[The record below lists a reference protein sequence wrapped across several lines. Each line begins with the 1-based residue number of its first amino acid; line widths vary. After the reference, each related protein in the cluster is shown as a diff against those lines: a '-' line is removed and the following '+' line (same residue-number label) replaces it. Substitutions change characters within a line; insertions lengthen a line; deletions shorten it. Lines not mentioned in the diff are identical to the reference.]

1 MGKVSYEK
9 SAKQILDAVGGQE
22 NVQNAAH
29 CATRWQLFFLCT
41 TYNARYASQ
50 FITY

>member
-9 SAKQILDAVGGQE
+9 SAKQILDAVGEQE
-22 NVQNAAH
+22 NAAH
-29 CATRWQLFFLCT
+29 LQLFFLCP

>member
-29 CATRWQLFFLCT
+29 LQLFFLCP